1 MSMAARTRQ
10 AVTLVTLSLVLGG
23 CTTGPNYKR
32 PLVPVPDGFY
42 GEQTRAAAVAEARSL
57 ADAPWWDVFDDPVLK
72 SLIDEALR
80 NGFDARTAAAR
91 VEEARAQYGVARSQ
105 SLPAVDYQGNWQR
118 QRPPLT
124 PTGKAQTTWTANVSI
139 SWELDVWGRIR
150 RLNESARAQYLATEE
165 GRRGVMLSLVSDVA
179 TAYLD
184 LRELDQELVIAR
196 NTTAAFEDT
205 DELFRR
211 QLEGGTASVLETT
224 RAEASV
230 AHVAAQVPEIE
241 RAIVA
246 RENQINYLL
255 GRNPQP
261 IAREGPMMAP
271 SPEVPPGLPSAL
283 LERRPDIRQAEQ
295 LLVAANAEVGAAKAD
310 FFPRLSLTGLLGQV
324 SPELGSLFESRN
336 RTWSIGG
343 GLLGPLFQG
352 GRIKH
357 GYEAARARWEQASI
371 SYEATT
377 ANAFGEVSRALVDR
391 TKLVETARQR
401 AREVA
406 AYQEAV
412 RVASI
417 RYSSG
422 LSAYFE
428 VLDAQQQ
435 LFPAEIALAQT
446 RRDQLVALVDLYR
459 ALGGGWQ
466 AEEAVPNGRTQ
477 GQGDRPTAG
486 RP

>member
-1 MSMAARTRQ
+1 MSVAARTRQ
-10 AVTLVTLSLVLGG
+10 AVTLVTLSLALSG

-32 PLVPVPDGFY
+32 PLVPVPDRFY
-42 GEQTRAAAVAEARSL
+42 GEQARDEAVDEARSL
-57 ADAPWWDVFDDPVLK
+57 ANAPWWDVFDDPVLK

-165 GRRGVMLSLVSDVA
+165 GRRGVILSLLSDVA
-179 TAYLD
+179 IAYLD

-205 DELFRR
+205 YELFRR

-230 AHVAAQVPEIE
+230 ANVAAQIPEIE
-241 RAIVA
+241 RAVVA
-246 RENQINYLL
+246 RENQINFLL

-261 IAREGPMMAP
+261 ILREGPMMALP
-271 SPEVPPGLPSAL
+271 PEVPPGLPSAL

-324 SPELGSLFESRN
+324 SPELGSLFESRS

-343 GLLGPLFQG
+343 GLLGPLFEG

-428 VLDAQQQ
+428 VLEAQQQ

-466 AEEAVPNGRTQ
+466 AEETGP
-477 GQGDRPTAG
+477 GQRQNARP
-486 RP
+486 R